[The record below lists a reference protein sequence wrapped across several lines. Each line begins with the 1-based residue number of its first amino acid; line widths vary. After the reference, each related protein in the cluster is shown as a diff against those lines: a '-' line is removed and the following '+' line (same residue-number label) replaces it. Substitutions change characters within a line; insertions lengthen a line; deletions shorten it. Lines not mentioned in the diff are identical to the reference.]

1 MIATILTVSL
11 ALYWLLRESD
21 WLRVNLMTELCQ
33 IGACSDW
40 RLQDSQ
46 VTDDMKIELRRAWFS
61 NNGDKYSKILD
72 SHLLDGQP
80 LCGWG
85 YAYQFRDFKPEYKI
99 ELIDGTYKQ
108 TMQTDNIAI
117 LRDAFRVNR
126 NPYIKVKI

>member
-1 MIATILTVSL
+1 MIATTLIIGL

-21 WLRVNLMTELCQ
+21 YLRENLMPVLCQ

-46 VTDDMKIELRRAWFS
+46 VTEDMKHELIKLSA
-61 NNGDKYSKILD
+61 NNHRLKWGEFKEYMT
-72 SHLLDGQP
+72 P

-85 YAYQFRDFKPEYKI
+85 YAYQFKDFKPEYKI
-99 ELIDGTYKQ
+99 ELIDGTYRQ
-108 TMQTDNIAI
+108 TMRTDNIAV
-117 LRDAFRVNR
+117 LKDAFRVNR